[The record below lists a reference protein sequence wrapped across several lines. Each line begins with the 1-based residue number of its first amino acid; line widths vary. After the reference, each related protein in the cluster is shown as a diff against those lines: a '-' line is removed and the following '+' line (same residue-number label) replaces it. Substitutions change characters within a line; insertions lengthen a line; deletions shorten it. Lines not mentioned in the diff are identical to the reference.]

1 MNDVKILGRLTADPE
16 TKNVGGTDLTTGS
29 IAYSKKYKDK
39 NKETKEKTSFFEFK
53 MWGRTGLAFAEY
65 HSKGDLV
72 LIEGELDQERWKTA
86 EGENRSKTLINAN
99 RWHFVGGKKQPQAES
114 QGKAHDPMDQANQD
128 EYDGYDPN
136 DDDIPF

>member
-1 MNDVKILGRLTADPE
+1 MNQVSILGRLTADPE
-16 TKNVGGTDLTTGS
+16 TKNVSGNDLITGT
-29 IAYSKKYKDK
+29 IAFTKKWKPK
-39 NKETKEKTSFFEFK
+39 GETSYKEKTSFFEFK

-72 LIEGELDQERWKTA
+72 LIEGELDQERWKNN
-86 EGENRSKTLINAN
+86 EGETRSKTLINAD

-114 QGKAHDPMDQANQD
+114 KPTSWDDMGTPA
-128 EYDGYDPN
+128 G